1 MSLGRSLGSQSAM
14 GWADQLRSPVSAA
27 PKRAGAL
34 RFYRVLWFDR
44 GTRVQTVSAPLVDP
58 TEANSQAQNN
68 AFADAYVPVIDKVF
82 GEANI
87 FADSNLNTIFA
98 RKASD

>member
-1 MSLGRSLGSQSAM
+1 M
-14 GWADQLRSPVSAA
+14 
-27 PKRAGAL
+27 
-34 RFYRVLWFDR
+34 
-44 GTRVQTVSAPLVDP
+44 QTVSAPLVDP
-58 TEANSQAQNN
+58 TAANSQAQNN
-68 AFADAYVPVIDKVF
+68 AFADAYVPVIAKVF